1 MSRTKDVN
9 RRDLL
14 AAAGAAGLLG
24 FGVIGSLSAEESGK
38 GPAPLKF
45 HHIGLP
51 TDKKHDNERFLAESK
66 VYITQP
72 SADAF
77 RVEWCR
83 WLPDSPAPEK
93 LRTYPHLAFE
103 VEDVEK
109 EIAKYDP
116 AAVFIKPFVPFEGV
130 KVGFIEHEG
139 FLIELLQNTKK
150 G

>member
-1 MSRTKDVN
+1 MPRIGDIN

-24 FGVIGSLSAEESGK
+24 LGAIGPLSAEEAAK
-38 GPAPLKF
+38 GQPAIKF

-51 TDKKHDNERFLAESK
+51 TDKKHDNEQFLADAK

-72 SADAF
+72 SADPF
-77 RVEWCR
+77 RIEWCR
-83 WLPDSPAPEK
+83 WLPESTAPEK

-103 VEDVEK
+103 VDDVEK

-116 AAVFIKPFVPFEGV
+116 AKVFMKPSSPFEGV

-139 FLIELLQNTKK
+139 FLIEFLQNTKK